1 MSGQECEKT
10 AQVCCGD
17 ESEEISEYYYI
28 KNLIMGYRISLYRC
42 PKKDVDEIRDIT
54 NEDVE
59 KSGWGIFDVL
69 KKEQIKFDTLA
80 NVLDTGREVE
90 DDLCSRIFTNRLDA
104 EDDQSFYTISKEQM
118 LNIIEY
124 IRKNNIYDYMMSH
137 TVDYDNKE
145 IGKGLKPY
153 GKSIPWDDAVRLV
166 CIDARSDASLWDNY
180 WINDDGTKHYM
191 NIDLSDNKWWI
202 SNGMSYRYAI
212 FNFIHILKCF
222 DWDNDYLIAI
232 GG

>member
-1 MSGQECEKT
+1 
-10 AQVCCGD
+10 
-17 ESEEISEYYYI
+17 
-28 KNLIMGYRISLYRC
+28 MGYRISLYRC
-42 PKKDVDEIRDIT
+42 PKKDVDKIRDIT

-90 DDLCSRIFTNRLDA
+90 DGLCSRIFTNRLDA

-137 TVDYDNKE
+137 TVDYDKKE

-153 GKSIPWDDAVRLV
+153 GKSIPWDDAAGQMYWDNAVRLV

-180 WINDDGTKHYM
+180 WIGDDGTKHYM

-202 SNGMSYRYAI
+202 SDGMSYKYAI

-222 DWDNDYLIAI
+222 DWDNDYLVTI

>member
-1 MSGQECEKT
+1 
-10 AQVCCGD
+10 
-17 ESEEISEYYYI
+17 
-28 KNLIMGYRISLYRC
+28 MGYRISLYRC
-42 PKKDVDEIRDIT
+42 PKKDADEIRDIT

-137 TVDYDNKE
+137 TVDYDKKE
-145 IGKGLKPY
+145 IGEGLNPY
-153 GKSIPWDDAVRLV
+153 RITTTWNDAVRQV
-166 CIDARSDASLWDNY
+166 CLDARSDASLWDNY
-180 WINDDGTKHYM
+180 WTDDNGTKHYM

-202 SNGMSYRYAI
+202 SDGMSYRYAI

-222 DWDNDYLIAI
+222 DWENDYLIAI

>member
-1 MSGQECEKT
+1 
-10 AQVCCGD
+10 
-17 ESEEISEYYYI
+17 
-28 KNLIMGYRISLYRC
+28 MGYRISLYRC
-42 PKKDVDEIRDIT
+42 PKKDVDEIRSIT

-59 KSGWGIFDVL
+59 KSGWGVFDVL
-69 KKEQIKFDTLA
+69 KQEQIKFDTLA

-137 TVDYDNKE
+137 TVDYDKKE
-145 IGKGLKPY
+145 IGEGLNPY
-153 GKSIPWDDAVRLV
+153 GITTTWNDAVRQV
-166 CIDARSDASLWDNY
+166 CLDARFDASLWDNY
-180 WINDDGTKHYM
+180 WTDDDGTKHYM

-202 SNGMSYRYAI
+202 SDGMSYRYAI

-222 DWDNDYLIAI
+222 DWENDYLVAI

>member
-1 MSGQECEKT
+1 
-10 AQVCCGD
+10 
-17 ESEEISEYYYI
+17 
-28 KNLIMGYRISLYRC
+28 MGYRISLYRC
-42 PKKDVDEIRDIT
+42 PKKDVDEIKDIT

-90 DDLCSRIFTNRLDA
+90 DGLCSRIFTNRLDA
-104 EDDQSFYTISKEQM
+104 EDDQSFYTISKDQM

-137 TVDYDNKE
+137 TVDYDKKE
-145 IGKGLKPY
+145 IGEGLNPY
-153 GKSIPWDDAVRLV
+153 GITTTWNDAVRQV
-166 CIDARSDASLWDNY
+166 CLDARFDASLWDNY
-180 WINDDGTKHYM
+180 WTDDDGTKHYM

-202 SNGMSYRYAI
+202 SDGMSYRYAI

-222 DWDNDYLIAI
+222 DWENDYLIAI
-232 GG
+232 GR

>member
-1 MSGQECEKT
+1 
-10 AQVCCGD
+10 
-17 ESEEISEYYYI
+17 
-28 KNLIMGYRISLYRC
+28 MGYRISLYRC

-59 KSGWGIFDVL
+59 KSGWGIFNVL
-69 KKEQIKFDTLA
+69 EKEQIKYDTLA
-80 NVLDTGREVE
+80 NVLDTGKEVE
-90 DDLCSRIFTNRLDA
+90 NGLCSRIFTNRLDA

-137 TVDYDNKE
+137 TVDYDKKI
-145 IGKGLKPY
+145 IGEGLT
-153 GKSIPWDDAVRLV
+153 GKFGEYVTWDDAVRLV

-180 WINDDGTKHYM
+180 WIGDDGTKHYM

-202 SNGMSYRYAI
+202 SDGMSYKYAI

-222 DWDNDYLIAI
+222 DWDNDYLVAI

>member
-1 MSGQECEKT
+1 
-10 AQVCCGD
+10 
-17 ESEEISEYYYI
+17 
-28 KNLIMGYRISLYRC
+28 MGYRISLYRC
-42 PKKDVDEIRDIT
+42 PKKDVDKIRDIT

-69 KKEQIKFDTLA
+69 KKEQIKYDTLA

-90 DDLCSRIFTNRLDA
+90 DGLCSRIFTNRLDA

-137 TVDYDNKE
+137 TVDYDKKE

-153 GKSIPWDDAVRLV
+153 GKSITWDDAVGQIYWDNAVRLV

-180 WINDDGTKHYM
+180 WIGDDGTKHYM

-202 SNGMSYRYAI
+202 SNGMSYKYAI

-222 DWDNDYLIAI
+222 DWDNDYLVAF

>member
-1 MSGQECEKT
+1 
-10 AQVCCGD
+10 
-17 ESEEISEYYYI
+17 
-28 KNLIMGYRISLYRC
+28 MGYRISLYRC

-69 KKEQIKFDTLA
+69 EKEQIKFDTLA
-80 NVLDTGREVE
+80 NVLDTGKEVE
-90 DDLCSRIFTNRLDA
+90 NDLCSRIFTNRLDA

-137 TVDYDNKE
+137 TVDYDKKE
-145 IGKGLKPY
+145 IGEGLNPY
-153 GKSIPWDDAVRLV
+153 GITTTWNDAVRQV
-166 CIDARSDASLWDNY
+166 CLDARFDASLWDNY
-180 WINDDGTKHYM
+180 WTDDDGTKHYM

-202 SNGMSYRYAI
+202 SDGMSYRYAI

-222 DWDNDYLIAI
+222 DWENDYLIAI

>member
-1 MSGQECEKT
+1 
-10 AQVCCGD
+10 
-17 ESEEISEYYYI
+17 
-28 KNLIMGYRISLYRC
+28 MGYRISLYRC
-42 PKKDVDEIRDIT
+42 PKKDVDEIRNIT
-54 NEDVE
+54 NEDVK
-59 KSGWGIFDVL
+59 KSGWEIFDVL

-80 NVLDTGREVE
+80 NVLDTGKEVE
-90 DDLCSRIFTNRLDA
+90 DGLCSRIFTNRLDA

-137 TVDYDNKE
+137 TVDYDKKE
-145 IGKGLKPY
+145 IGEGLNPY
-153 GKSIPWDDAVRLV
+153 GITTTWNDAVRQV
-166 CIDARSDASLWDNY
+166 CLDARFDASLWDNY
-180 WINDDGTKHYM
+180 WTDDDGTKHYM

-202 SNGMSYRYAI
+202 SDGMSYKYAI

-222 DWDNDYLIAI
+222 DWDNDYLVAI

>member
-1 MSGQECEKT
+1 
-10 AQVCCGD
+10 
-17 ESEEISEYYYI
+17 
-28 KNLIMGYRISLYRC
+28 MGYRISLYRC

-69 KKEQIKFDTLA
+69 EKEQIKFDTLA

-104 EDDQSFYTISKEQM
+104 EDDPSFYTISKEQM

-137 TVDYDNKE
+137 TVDYDKKE
-145 IGKGLKPY
+145 IGEGLNPY
-153 GKSIPWDDAVRLV
+153 GITTTWNDAVRQV
-166 CIDARSDASLWDNY
+166 CWDNAVRQVCLDARSDASLWDNY
-180 WINDDGTKHYM
+180 WIGDDGT
-191 NIDLSDNKWWI
+191 
-202 SNGMSYRYAI
+202 
-212 FNFIHILKCF
+212 
-222 DWDNDYLIAI
+222 
-232 GG
+232 

>member
-1 MSGQECEKT
+1 
-10 AQVCCGD
+10 
-17 ESEEISEYYYI
+17 
-28 KNLIMGYRISLYRC
+28 MGYRISLYRC
-42 PKKDVDEIRDIT
+42 PKKDVDEIRNIT

-59 KSGWGIFDVL
+59 KSGWGVFDVL
-69 KKEQIKFDTLA
+69 KQEQIKFDTLA

-90 DDLCSRIFTNRLDA
+90 DDLCSRIFTNRLDV

-137 TVDYDNKE
+137 TVDYDKKE
-145 IGKGLKPY
+145 IGEGLNPY
-153 GKSIPWDDAVRLV
+153 EITTTWNDAVRQV
-166 CIDARSDASLWDNY
+166 CLDARSDASLWDNY
-180 WINDDGTKHYM
+180 WTDDNGAKHYM

-202 SNGMSYRYAI
+202 SDGMSYRYAI

-222 DWDNDYLIAI
+222 DWENDYLIAI

>member
-1 MSGQECEKT
+1 
-10 AQVCCGD
+10 
-17 ESEEISEYYYI
+17 
-28 KNLIMGYRISLYRC
+28 MGYRISLYRC

-80 NVLDTGREVE
+80 NVLDTGKEVE
-90 DDLCSRIFTNRLDA
+90 DGLCSRIFTNKLDA
-104 EDDQSFYTISKEQM
+104 ENDQSFYTISKEQM

-137 TVDYDNKE
+137 TVDYDKKE
-145 IGKGLKPY
+145 IGEGLNPY
-153 GKSIPWDDAVRLV
+153 RITTTWNDAVRQV
-166 CIDARSDASLWDNY
+166 CLDARFDASLWDNY
-180 WINDDGTKHYM
+180 WTDDDGTKHYM

-202 SNGMSYRYAI
+202 SDGMSYRYAS

-222 DWDNDYLIAI
+222 DWDNDYLVAI

>member
-1 MSGQECEKT
+1 
-10 AQVCCGD
+10 
-17 ESEEISEYYYI
+17 
-28 KNLIMGYRISLYRC
+28 MGYRISLYRC

-80 NVLDTGREVE
+80 NVLDTGTEVE
-90 DDLCSRIFTNRLDA
+90 DGLCSRIFTNKLDV

-137 TVDYDNKE
+137 TVDYDKKE
-145 IGKGLKPY
+145 IGEGLKTTT
-153 GKSIPWDDAVRLV
+153 WDDAVRQV

-180 WINDDGTKHYM
+180 WIGDDGTKHYM

-202 SNGMSYRYAI
+202 SDGMSYKYAI

-222 DWDNDYLIAI
+222 DWDNDYLVAI

>member
-1 MSGQECEKT
+1 
-10 AQVCCGD
+10 
-17 ESEEISEYYYI
+17 
-28 KNLIMGYRISLYRC
+28 MGYRISLYRC

-69 KKEQIKFDTLA
+69 EKEQIKFDTLA

-137 TVDYDNKE
+137 TVDYDKKE
-145 IGKGLKPY
+145 IGEGLNPY
-153 GKSIPWDDAVRLV
+153 RITTTWNDAVRQV
-166 CIDARSDASLWDNY
+166 CLDARSDASLWDNY
-180 WINDDGTKHYM
+180 WTDDNGTKHYM

-202 SNGMSYRYAI
+202 SDGMSYRYAI

-222 DWDNDYLIAI
+222 DWDNDYLVAI

>member
-1 MSGQECEKT
+1 
-10 AQVCCGD
+10 
-17 ESEEISEYYYI
+17 
-28 KNLIMGYRISLYRC
+28 MGYRISLYRC
-42 PKKDVDEIRDIT
+42 PKKDVDEIMDIT

-59 KSGWGIFDVL
+59 KSGWGIFNVL
-69 KKEQIKFDTLA
+69 EKEQIKYDTLA
-80 NVLDTGREVE
+80 NVLDTGKEVE
-90 DDLCSRIFTNRLDA
+90 NDLCSRIFTNRLDA

-137 TVDYDNKE
+137 TVDYDKKI
-145 IGKGLKPY
+145 IGEDLT
-153 GKSIPWDDAVRLV
+153 GKFGEYVTWDDAVRLV

-180 WINDDGTKHYM
+180 WIGDDGTKHYM

-202 SNGMSYRYAI
+202 SDGMSYKYVI

-222 DWDNDYLIAI
+222 DWDNDYLVAI

>member
-1 MSGQECEKT
+1 
-10 AQVCCGD
+10 
-17 ESEEISEYYYI
+17 
-28 KNLIMGYRISLYRC
+28 MGYRISLYRC

-59 KSGWGIFDVL
+59 KSGWGIFNVL
-69 KKEQIKFDTLA
+69 EKEQIKYDTLA
-80 NVLDTGREVE
+80 NVLDTGKEVE
-90 DDLCSRIFTNRLDA
+90 NDLCSRIFTNRLDA

-137 TVDYDNKE
+137 TVDYDKKI
-145 IGKGLKPY
+145 IGEGLT
-153 GKSIPWDDAVRLV
+153 GKFGEHATWDDAVRLV

-180 WINDDGTKHYM
+180 WIGDDGTKHYM

-202 SNGMSYRYAI
+202 SDGMYYKYVI

-222 DWDNDYLIAI
+222 DWDNDYLVAI

>member
-1 MSGQECEKT
+1 
-10 AQVCCGD
+10 
-17 ESEEISEYYYI
+17 
-28 KNLIMGYRISLYRC
+28 MGYRISLYRC
-42 PKKDVDEIRDIT
+42 PKKDVDEIRNIT

-59 KSGWGIFDVL
+59 KSGWEIFDVL

-137 TVDYDNKE
+137 TVDYDKKE
-145 IGKGLKPY
+145 IGEGLNPY
-153 GKSIPWDDAVRLV
+153 RITTTWNDAVRQV
-166 CIDARSDASLWDNY
+166 CLDARSDASLWDNY
-180 WINDDGTKHYM
+180 WTDDDGTKHYM

-202 SNGMSYRYAI
+202 SDGMSYRYAI

-222 DWDNDYLIAI
+222 DWDNDYLVAI

>member
-1 MSGQECEKT
+1 
-10 AQVCCGD
+10 
-17 ESEEISEYYYI
+17 
-28 KNLIMGYRISLYRC
+28 MGYRISLYRC
-42 PKKDVDEIRDIT
+42 PKKDVDEIRNIT

-59 KSGWGIFDVL
+59 KSGWGVFDVL

-137 TVDYDNKE
+137 TVDYDKKE
-145 IGKGLKPY
+145 IGEGLNPY
-153 GKSIPWDDAVRLV
+153 RITTTWNDAVRQV
-166 CIDARSDASLWDNY
+166 CLDARSDASLWDNY
-180 WINDDGTKHYM
+180 WTDDNGTKHYM

-202 SNGMSYRYAI
+202 SDGMSYRYAI

-222 DWDNDYLIAI
+222 DWENDYLIAI

>member
-1 MSGQECEKT
+1 MSGQECEKA

-28 KNLIMGYRISLYRC
+28 KSLTMGYRISLYRC

>member
-1 MSGQECEKT
+1 
-10 AQVCCGD
+10 
-17 ESEEISEYYYI
+17 
-28 KNLIMGYRISLYRC
+28 MGYRISLYRC

-69 KKEQIKFDTLA
+69 KKEQIKFDTLT
-80 NVLDTGREVE
+80 NVLDTGKEVE
-90 DDLCSRIFTNRLDA
+90 DDLCSRIFTNKLDA
-104 EDDQSFYTISKEQM
+104 EYDVSFYTISKEQL

-124 IRKNNIYDYMMSH
+124 IRKNNIYDYMMSS
-137 TVDYDNKE
+137 TVDYDKKE
-145 IGKGLKPY
+145 IGERLNPY
-153 GKSIPWDDAVRLV
+153 GITTAWDNAVKQVCWDNAVRQV
-166 CIDARSDASLWDNY
+166 CLDARFDASLWGSCWTDN
-180 WINDDGTKHYM
+180 DGTKHYM

-202 SNGMSYRYAI
+202 SDGMSYKYAI

-222 DWDNDYLIAI
+222 DWENDYLVAI

>member
-1 MSGQECEKT
+1 
-10 AQVCCGD
+10 
-17 ESEEISEYYYI
+17 
-28 KNLIMGYRISLYRC
+28 MGYRISLYRC
-42 PKKDVDEIRDIT
+42 PKKDVDEIRNIT

-69 KKEQIKFDTLA
+69 KKEQIKYDTLA

-90 DDLCSRIFTNRLDA
+90 DGLCSRIFTNKLDV

-137 TVDYDNKE
+137 TVDYDKKE
-145 IGKGLKPY
+145 IGEGLNPY
-153 GKSIPWDDAVRLV
+153 GITTTWNDAVRQV
-166 CIDARSDASLWDNY
+166 CLDARSDASLWDNY
-180 WINDDGTKHYM
+180 WTDDNGAKHYM

-202 SNGMSYRYAI
+202 SDGMSYRYAI

-222 DWDNDYLIAI
+222 DWENDYLIAI

>member
-1 MSGQECEKT
+1 
-10 AQVCCGD
+10 
-17 ESEEISEYYYI
+17 
-28 KNLIMGYRISLYRC
+28 MGYRISLYRC

-59 KSGWGIFDVL
+59 KSEWGIFDVL

-80 NVLDTGREVE
+80 NVLDTGKEVE
-90 DDLCSRIFTNRLDA
+90 DGLCSRIFTNKLDA
-104 EDDQSFYTISKEQM
+104 EYDGSFYTISKEQL

-124 IRKNNIYDYMMSH
+124 IRKNNIYDYMMSR
-137 TVDYDNKE
+137 TVDYDKKE
-145 IGKGLKPY
+145 IGKRLNPY
-153 GKSIPWDDAVRLV
+153 GITTTWDNAVKQVCWDNAVREV
-166 CIDARSDASLWDNY
+166 CIDARFDAELWDNY
-180 WINDDGTKHYM
+180 WIGDDGTKHYM

-202 SNGMSYRYAI
+202 SDGMSYKYAI

-222 DWDNDYLIAI
+222 DWDNDYLVAI

>member
-1 MSGQECEKT
+1 
-10 AQVCCGD
+10 
-17 ESEEISEYYYI
+17 
-28 KNLIMGYRISLYRC
+28 MGYRISLYRC
-42 PKKDVDEIRDIT
+42 PKKDVDEIRNIT

-69 KKEQIKFDTLA
+69 EKEQIKFDTLA
-80 NVLDTGREVE
+80 NVLDTGKEVE
-90 DDLCSRIFTNRLDA
+90 DGLCSRIFTNKLDA
-104 EDDQSFYTISKEQM
+104 ENDQSFYTISKEQM

-137 TVDYDNKE
+137 TVDYDKKE
-145 IGKGLKPY
+145 IGEGLNPY
-153 GKSIPWDDAVRLV
+153 GITTTWNDAVRQV
-166 CIDARSDASLWDNY
+166 CLDARSDASLWDNY
-180 WINDDGTKHYM
+180 WTDDNGAKHYM

-202 SNGMSYRYAI
+202 SDGMSYRYAI

-222 DWDNDYLIAI
+222 DWENDYLIAI

>member
-1 MSGQECEKT
+1 
-10 AQVCCGD
+10 
-17 ESEEISEYYYI
+17 
-28 KNLIMGYRISLYRC
+28 MGYRISLYRC

-80 NVLDTGREVE
+80 NVLDTGKEVE
-90 DDLCSRIFTNRLDA
+90 DGLCSRIFTNKLDA

-137 TVDYDNKE
+137 TVDYDKKE
-145 IGKGLKPY
+145 IGEGLNPY
-153 GKSIPWDDAVRLV
+153 GITTTWNDAVRQV
-166 CIDARSDASLWDNY
+166 CLDARSDASLWDNY
-180 WINDDGTKHYM
+180 WTDDNGTKHYM

-202 SNGMSYRYAI
+202 SDGMSYRYAI

-222 DWDNDYLIAI
+222 DWDNDYLVAI

>member
-1 MSGQECEKT
+1 
-10 AQVCCGD
+10 
-17 ESEEISEYYYI
+17 
-28 KNLIMGYRISLYRC
+28 MGYRISLYRC
-42 PKKDVDEIRDIT
+42 PKKDVDEIRNIT

-59 KSGWGIFDVL
+59 KSWWGVFDVL
-69 KKEQIKFDTLA
+69 KQELIKYDTLA
-80 NVLDTGREVE
+80 NVLETGREVE

-137 TVDYDNKE
+137 TVDYDKKE
-145 IGKGLKPY
+145 IGEGLNPY
-153 GKSIPWDDAVRLV
+153 GITTTWNDAVIQV
-166 CIDARSDASLWDNY
+166 CLDARFDASLWDNY
-180 WINDDGTKHYM
+180 WTDDDGTKHYM

-202 SNGMSYRYAI
+202 SDGMSYRYAI

-222 DWDNDYLIAI
+222 DWENDYLIAI